1 MVSFI
6 RAYKTE
12 INPTAEQK
20 QKIHQTIGVCRFVYN
35 FYIAHNKDVYEKQ
48 KRFVLGMDFSKWLN
62 DEQGIFSIWVY
73 LSIFW
78 VAE

>member
-1 MVSFI
+1 M

-48 KRFVLGMDFSKWLN
+48 KRRKSLFPQK
-62 DEQGIFSIWVY
+62 Q
-73 LSIFW
+73 
-78 VAE
+78 